1 MSRKTENRSMK
12 MFIDI
17 HDRANGTLPDGLTQE
32 QFRGVYKAYLAACR
46 EEGVTSLR
54 AHAGLG
60 EGRVF
65 CVSLAPDAEAVRRAH
80 DRVGMAFDSITE
92 VTDISS
98 FNMLLATQSA

>member
-1 MSRKTENRSMK
+1 MK

-17 HDRANGTLPDGLTQE
+17 HDAANGTLPTGLTIE
-32 QFRGVYKAYLAACR
+32 QFEAVYEQYAQVCKA
-46 EEGVTSLR
+46 EGVTSLR

-65 CVSLAPDAEAVRRAH
+65 CVSLAPDADAVRRAH
-80 DRVGMAFDSITE
+80 DRVGLTFDSITE

-98 FNMLLATQSA
+98 FNMLLGEKAA

>member
-1 MSRKTENRSMK
+1 MK

-17 HDRANGTLPDGLTQE
+17 HDAANGTLPTGLTEE
-32 QFRGVYKAYLAACR
+32 QFAAVYEQYALACR

-80 DRVGMAFDSITE
+80 ERVGLTYDSITE

-98 FNMLLATQSA
+98 FNMLLGAEAA

>member
-1 MSRKTENRSMK
+1 MK

-17 HDRANGTLPDGLTQE
+17 HDSANGTLPEGLTE
-32 QFRGVYKAYLAACR
+32 AQFRGVYEQYVAACR
-46 EEGVTSLR
+46 AEGVTSLR
-54 AHAGLG
+54 THAGLG

-80 DRVGMAFDSITE
+80 ERVGLTFDSITE

-98 FNMLLATQSA
+98 FNMLLGAQAA

>member
-1 MSRKTENRSMK
+1 MK

-17 HDRANGTLPDGLTQE
+17 HDKANGTLPEGLTEE
-32 QFRGVYKAYLAACR
+32 QFRAVYAQYADACR
-46 EEGVTSLR
+46 EEGVTSLK
-54 AHAGLG
+54 AHAGLD

-80 DRVGMAFDSITE
+80 ERVGLTFDSITE

-98 FNMLLATQSA
+98 FNMLLGDKAA